1 MKIAEFLLPGMK
13 KIIIFII
20 VLAIGA
26 WVAQNYTNFKA
37 IDLAKKYY
45 QQIDFNE
52 AKTWLTSF
60 NIPGLSSEKKLP
72 DPELRLNVF
81 IRDGVFLPNKSP
93 LKQGAKVTWY
103 NEDTK
108 PHTVTGEGW
117 GSPEL
122 APGKAYTKT
131 FDLPGTYAYH
141 CTLHPSMRGEII
153 IN

>member
-1 MKIAEFLLPGMK
+1 MK

-20 VLAIGA
+20 VVVIGA
-26 WVAQNYTNFKA
+26 WAAQNYTEFKA

-45 QQIDFNE
+45 QQIDMAKAQDWLKDFNV
-52 AKTWLTSF
+52 S
-60 NIPGLSSEKKLP
+60 GLFGKKELP
-72 DPELRLNVF
+72 DPEKRLNVF
-81 IRDGVFLPNKSP
+81 IRDGVFLPNMNALSK
-93 LKQGAKVTWY
+93 GARITWY

-131 FDLPGTYAYH
+131 FDLPGTYDYY
-141 CTLHPSMRGEII
+141 CTLHPSMTGKII
-153 IN
+153 IQ

>member
-1 MKIAEFLLPGMK
+1 MK

-20 VLAIGA
+20 VVAIGA

-45 QQIDFNE
+45 QQVDLSKASAWLKNID
-52 AKTWLTSF
+52 
-60 NIPGLSSEKKLP
+60 IPNPLADKKLP
-72 DPELRLNVF
+72 DPDMRLNVF
-81 IRDGVFLPNKSP
+81 IRDNVFLPNKNG
-93 LKQGAKVTWY
+93 LQKGAKVTWY
-103 NEDTK
+103 NEDAN

-131 FDLPGTYAYH
+131 FDLPGIYDYH
-141 CTLHPSMRGEII
+141 CTLHPSMKGEITI
-153 IN
+153 SE